1 MPLVVLIALAVSGW
15 FYAASAYQY
24 RGYSWADQTCDAM
37 ASFCA
42 EPHKVAIVAVAV
54 VTMVLIIRAVRS

>member
-1 MPLVVLIALAVSGW
+1 MPFVVFIALAVTGL

-24 RGYSWADQTCDAM
+24 RGYAWADQTCEAM

-54 VTMVLIIRAVRS
+54 VTMVLIIRAVKS